1 MMAATKSKLSIIIP
15 VLNEEV
21 EIAAALARLKSNISD
36 DDVKLIV
43 VDGGSHDRTV
53 EVVRRIDFVT
63 LVEFGCAN
71 RGLQMNAG
79 AQTAEGDVFLFLHAD
94 VGLPPGA
101 IQSIDRAL
109 IGEGA
114 VGGSFLIRFPSKPPF
129 SLWVI
134 ERGINFR
141 TRLFH
146 TATGDQAIFVRRDVF
161 ETIGGYQGVPLME
174 DVALFNEVKKLGR
187 VVILDDRVE
196 VSPRRWIKHGVWR
209 TMFLMYAIRLGYW
222 AGVSPATLKRYF
234 VDVR

>member
-1 MMAATKSKLSIIIP
+1 
-15 VLNEEV
+15 
-21 EIAAALARLKSNISD
+21 
-36 DDVKLIV
+36 
-43 VDGGSHDRTV
+43 
-53 EVVRRIDFVT
+53 
-63 LVEFGCAN
+63 
-71 RGLQMNAG
+71 
-79 AQTAEGDVFLFLHAD
+79 VFLFLHAD